1 MPSPARAVNRPAGA
15 DRHRGRGAGGLPS
28 GGARDPPVPG
38 ERTTA
43 LGLRFLHAADLHL
56 DSPFRGLTAVAPAP
70 IAAQLA
76 EATVGA
82 WGRIVAL
89 AIAERVDCVVVAGD
103 VFESESRTIRAQL
116 AFADGLWELDRA
128 GIASFVVTGNHDP
141 LSGWEASVA
150 LPPSC
155 RRFGADAVEVHPLV
169 RDGVEIAHIHGI
181 SYPRRD
187 VRENLAA
194 RFRALPGG
202 PFSIGLLHANVGGRP
217 EHEDYAPCSV
227 ADLVASGI
235 DYWALG
241 HIHRPALVRADA
253 PTVVYPGN
261 PQGRDFGETEPRGV
275 VLATVGDDRRV
286 HVEQRTLDAI
296 RWTERTIGIGGL
308 ASLTHLAE
316 AIEEEADGARRAAG
330 RPTIV
335 RIRLEGTGTLHDELR
350 RDPGG
355 LAALVERVNA
365 RSTGWAPW
373 AWIAA
378 VTDRTRA
385 AGTGA
390 LAGAD
395 DLLAELD
402 RVIGDTGGA
411 LRAGT
416 DDPAGIR
423 AALEA
428 LAGRDGLRDAI
439 GAFTPDDL
447 DAIAVAARA
456 RIADELARRD

>member
-1 MPSPARAVNRPAGA
+1 
-15 DRHRGRGAGGLPS
+15 
-28 GGARDPPVPG
+28 
-38 ERTTA
+38 
-43 LGLRFLHAADLHL
+43 
-56 DSPFRGLTAVAPAP
+56 VAPAA

-76 EATVGA
+76 EATVGS

-89 AIAERVDCVVVAGD
+89 AIAERVDAVLVAGD
-103 VFESESRTIRAQL
+103 VFEAESRTIRAQL
-116 AFADGLWELDRA
+116 AFADGLWELHAA

-141 LSGWEASVA
+141 LSGWEASVT

-155 RRFGADAVEVHPLV
+155 RRFGGDAVEVAAVV
-169 RDGVEIAHIHGI
+169 RDGAEVAHVHGI

-194 RFRALPGG
+194 RFRALPGA

-217 EHEDYAPCSV
+217 EHEDYAPCSI
-227 ADLVASGI
+227 ADLVAAGM

-241 HIHRPALVRADA
+241 HVHRPAVVRGEA

-296 RWTERTIGIGGL
+296 RWTERTLAIGAL

-316 AIEEEADGARRAAG
+316 AIEEEADAARREAG

-335 RIRLEGTGTLHDELR
+335 RIRLEGVGALHEELR

-355 LAALVERVNA
+355 LAAVVDRVNA
-365 RSTGWAPW
+365 RATAWTPW

-385 AGTGA
+385 DGTGA
-390 LAGAD
+390 LSGAD

-402 RVIGDTGGA
+402 RVAADTRSA
-411 LRAGT
+411 FRAG
-416 DDPAGIR
+416 DPDPAGIR

-439 GAFTPDDL
+439 GAFSADDL
-447 DAIAVAARA
+447 EAIAAAARA
-456 RIADELARRD
+456 RIADELARRG